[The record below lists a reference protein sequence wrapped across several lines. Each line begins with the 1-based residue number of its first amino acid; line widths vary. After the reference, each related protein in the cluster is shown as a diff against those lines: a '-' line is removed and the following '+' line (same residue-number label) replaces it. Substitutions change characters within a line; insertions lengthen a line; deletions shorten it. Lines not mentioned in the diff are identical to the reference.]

1 MSKSLKNFV
10 KIREMFEKGFTSNNF
25 RIACLLTPYRSNLD
39 FNFDLLE
46 EARSIEK
53 RLTTLLREICF
64 FGSSF
69 SPASQAAPFKRSTPE
84 SIKLLQRLTETQM
97 AVRNHLADDFDTSSS
112 LKKLLDLSSSIQSL
126 LMRPDSATI
135 LPIEVLFACGR
146 FIFDLLSVLGLD
158 TSLFPP
164 IHDLHKTTKTI
175 SPSFSPSSPAA
186 PIVDLSTPLAERLAE
201 FRSDVR
207 SSSIRA
213 MKLLN
218 KDPQTSELQ
227 ELRTLSKDL
236 LDRCDDLRE
245 TFFPS
250 IGFSLQVCPPSFLL
264 PPLLPLP
271 RSRHPPALSA
281 GSPRRQVPAPPPRDA
296 ARRGRARR
304 RQQPHSSSDKVP

>member
-1 MSKSLKNFV
+1 MSKSLKNFI
-10 KIREMFEKGFTSNNF
+10 KIREMFERGFTSNNF

-64 FGSSF
+64 FGSSS
-69 SPASQAAPFKRSTPE
+69 SPASEAAPFKRPTPE

-97 AVRNHLADDFDTSSS
+97 AVRNHLADDFDTSSA
-112 LKKLLDLSSSIQSL
+112 LKKLLDLSSSVQSL
-126 LMRPDSATI
+126 LMRPDSTSI

-146 FIFDLLSVLGLD
+146 FIFDLLSVMGLD

-175 SPSFSPSSPAA
+175 SPSFSPSSPVS
-186 PIVDLSTPLAERLAE
+186 PIVDLSAPLAERLAE
-201 FRSDVR
+201 FRADVR

-213 MKLLN
+213 IKLL

-250 IGFSLQVCPPSFLL
+250 IGFSLQVCL
-264 PPLLPLP
+264 PPTLDPVFQAAITAP
-271 RSRHPPALSA
+271 HHRRPPAPA
-281 GSPRRQVPAPPPRDA
+281 GSSRRQVPAPPARDA
-296 ARRGRARR
+296 AERGRARR
-304 RQQPHSSSDKVP
+304 QQQQDSDKVP